1 MRIPGKAASLREA
14 HPPAPPP
21 EEWLGMKVCAFTEV
35 VPPAGERG
43 FLRSG

>member
-1 MRIPGKAASLREA
+1 MRIPGEAASLREA
-14 HPPAPPP
+14 PP

-43 FLRSG
+43 FLRNG

>member
-14 HPPAPPP
+14 AFPGPPP
-21 EEWLGMKVCAFTEV
+21 EEWLGMKVCVFTEV

>member
-1 MRIPGKAASLREA
+1 MRIPGKAAFLREA
-14 HPPAPPP
+14 PP
-21 EEWLGMKVCAFTEV
+21 EEWLEMKVCAFTEV